1 MIKIGIVKIKGNAQ
15 SETGM
20 ELYRLVIPYGGIAE
34 DTSNYSV
41 NAWSINDIRN
51 CEDKDLDCDIYVFNR
66 LHYIDI
72 AEKVKRC
79 GKKLII
85 DIDDIWT
92 LDRTHTLF
100 NDPRTSRYPEELR
113 KTFALADLVT
123 TSTPLL
129 AEKIL
134 EEFGIVAQVV
144 KNTIPENFINFNN
157 EKVPHDRLRFGWVGG
172 VFHTKDIELMKEGIE
187 KIYAT
192 KNIQKKYQFILGGFN
207 FNQEYVDYE
216 KIFTSNY
223 KLNATWDGDYM
234 EYLKNFTPMGEHIG
248 QDKQYRRLWGRDVDT
263 YGRLY
268 RHIDVALIPLQD
280 SPFSN
285 CKSEL
290 KLIEAGMTGCAAIV
304 SNVLPYSNYL
314 THDNCYRVN
323 TANDWHMG
331 IRTLLNDKEYRQD
344 LIDNLAED
352 VREHFNHKVEVA
364 NLKTH
369 VNKLV

>member
-1 MIKIGIVKIKGNAQ
+1 MIKIGIVKTIGNAQ

-20 ELYRLVIPYGGIAE
+20 ELYRLVIPYGGISTDSE
-34 DTSNYSV
+34 NYSV
-41 NAWSINDIRN
+41 NAWSFDEVRN
-51 CEDKDLDCDIYVFNR
+51 CLPENLVDDIYVFNR

-72 AEKVKRC
+72 ARKIKNA
-79 GKKLII
+79 GKKLVI

-92 LDRTHTLF
+92 LDKTHTLF
-100 NDPRTSRYPEELR
+100 NDPRTKTYLEDLR
-113 KTFALADLVT
+113 KCFALADLVT
-123 TSTPLL
+123 TSTSLL

-134 EEFGIVAQVV
+134 QEFGIIAKVV
-144 KNTIPENFINFNN
+144 KNTIPYNFNTFTK
-157 EKVPHDRLRFGWVGG
+157 EKVAHDRLRFGWVGG

-187 KIYAT
+187 KIYND
-192 KNIQKKYQFILGGFN
+192 KNIIKKFQFILGGFN
-207 FNQEYVDYE
+207 VNQEYVDYE
-216 KIFTSNY
+216 KIFTLNY
-223 KLNATWDGDYM
+223 KLNATWDGEYM
-234 EYLKNFTPMGEHIG
+234 DYLKQFTPMGEHIG
-248 QDKQYRRLWGRDVDT
+248 LDKQYRRLWGKSVDE
-263 YGRLY
+263 YGKLY

-323 TANDWHMG
+323 TSNDWHIG
-331 IRTLLNDKEYRQD
+331 IRTLLNEKEYRQD

-352 VREHFNHKVEVA
+352 VHKHFNHNNEVA
-364 NLKTH
+364 NLKVLINT
-369 VNKLV
+369 L